1 MTIKTNLVGG
11 IFFILLGVILFL
23 LMPSQ
28 IIVAG
33 SVPFLES
40 AKAAPFLS
48 ILVMVICGAI
58 LVFQSLVLKKEKLVV
73 INFSDQK
80 YALYLVLYLLAYSA
94 LIYLVGFMIA
104 SLALVL
110 ALSKFFKVT
119 SKKQVLIVLVISVLV
134 YYVFLNI
141 FHISLPGIGGVLL
154 S

>member
-40 AKAAPFLS
+40 AKAAPFLTI
-48 ILVMVICGAI
+48 ILMIICGTI
-58 LVFQSLVLKKEKLVV
+58 LVFQSLVLKKEKLLVLD
-73 INFSDQK
+73 FKQQK
-80 YALYLVLYLLAYSA
+80 YALYLILYLIAYA
-94 LIYLVGFMIA
+94 TLIYLVGFLIA
-104 SLALVL
+104 SLVLVL
-110 ALSKFFKVT
+110 GLSHFYKIT
-119 SKKQVLIVLVISVLV
+119 SKKQVLSVLV
-134 YYVFLNI
+134 VSVVVYYIFLNI